1 MNEIIIKQL
10 VENSVKENLNAIIHR
25 QTDEEAL
32 YSINVPGIA
41 RKLSGPLVSIIMSL
55 TANLITPSI
64 QEFISS
70 IGQIEEKE
78 CIEITHDEALN
89 MMIEAV
95 KFAPEN
101 KYTNSQLTAF
111 FDDEYYKVNPSKK

>member
-1 MNEIIIKQL
+1 MNEIIIKQQ
-10 VENSVKENLNAIIHR
+10 VENSLKENLNAIIRR

-41 RKLSGPLVSIIMSL
+41 RTLSGPLVSIIVSL

-70 IGQIEEKE
+70 IGQVEEKE

-101 KYTNSQLTAF
+101 KYTDSQLTAF
-111 FDDEYYKVNPSKK
+111 FDDEYYKIHPNK

>member
-1 MNEIIIKQL
+1 MNEIIIKQQ
-10 VENSVKENLNAIIHR
+10 VENSLKENLNAIIRR

-41 RKLSGPLVSIIMSL
+41 RTLSGPLVSIIMSL

-70 IGQIEEKE
+70 IGQVEEKE

-101 KYTNSQLTAF
+101 KYTDSQLTAF
-111 FDDEYYKVNPSKK
+111 FDDEYYKIYPNK

>member
-1 MNEIIIKQL
+1 MNEIIIKQQ
-10 VENSVKENLNAIIHR
+10 VENSLKENLNAIIHR

-55 TANLITPSI
+55 TANLITPYI

-70 IGQIEEKE
+70 IGQVEEEE

-101 KYTNSQLTAF
+101 KYTDSQLTAF
-111 FDDEYYKVNPSKK
+111 FDDEYYKIYPIK

>member
-1 MNEIIIKQL
+1 MNKIIIKQQ
-10 VENSVKENLNAIIHR
+10 VENSLKENLNAIISR
-25 QTDEEAL
+25 QTDEDTL

-70 IGQIEEKE
+70 IGQVEEKE

-101 KYTNSQLTAF
+101 KYTDSQLTAF
-111 FDDEYYKVNPSKK
+111 FDDEYYKIYPNK

>member
-1 MNEIIIKQL
+1 MNDIIIKQQ
-10 VENSVKENLNAIIHR
+10 VESSVKENLNAIIRR
-25 QTDEEAL
+25 QTDDGAL
-32 YSINVPGIA
+32 YAIDTLKIA

-70 IGQIEEKE
+70 IGQVEEKE

-89 MMIEAV
+89 MMIEVV